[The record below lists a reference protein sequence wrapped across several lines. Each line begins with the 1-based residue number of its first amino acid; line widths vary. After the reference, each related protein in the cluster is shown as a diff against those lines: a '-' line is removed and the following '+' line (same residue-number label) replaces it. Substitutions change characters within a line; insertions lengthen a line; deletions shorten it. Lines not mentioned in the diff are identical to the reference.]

1 MPMFVTHGP
10 VPPDSGSF
18 VGRAAELKLLETWLA
33 HVNCVGAVLGARQ
46 TGKTSLLLKLR
57 HLWQGKYAF
66 VFVNLQ
72 AIDGAEVK
80 ECFTYIAEQMAEQ
93 LSDIL
98 DQGNIAVPQEA
109 KTFPSF
115 LREFSKKAR
124 AVRIIIIL
132 DEIGALRPETGMKLA
147 STIRAVFTDR
157 LVKPELARY
166 MFLLAGATDMLELT
180 TGRNS
185 PLGNVTERIYLG
197 DLSLSEIEQLLTQA
211 SGETS
216 PPPLT
221 EISRRLHMWTNGH
234 PYWTQLL
241 ASTLEGRPSLPTE
254 ETIGEAVQHLL
265 RTEDRNLPHVIR
277 ALRADSALWRL
288 VESLLDGLPM
298 LFSRSNSDIAR
309 LELIGILREQEGRCA
324 IRNRIYKE
332 AIHKHQIKPP
342 RLWTANL
349 RTLGE
354 IILRAPDT
362 ASLLREIAG
371 FTQQVFQS
379 GNVVLFARAR
389 DDRSYRVFHAVGVTP
404 SLCNNLE
411 IECEGTMVRQL
422 EAGIEPGKED
432 PSEFE
437 RIQLRNIASAI
448 LRPLKWQGSPR
459 YFMSLGPKLS
469 GEDYDAQDRN
479 FLALVAERLGEG
491 IERFAHLE
499 LGRDAVEAREVQ
511 RNLLPREIPQIP
523 GMQIVAFWQPAR
535 NVGGDYYDVIR
546 LSEHKLALCI
556 ADVAGKGM
564 PAALLMSNLQAK
576 VKTFASELM
585 GPREVCAQ
593 LNRTTAA
600 DVTGG
605 KFITFFYGMVDART
619 RRMAYTN
626 AGHCPPVVMRADGT
640 VTHLEAGGAVLGV
653 FPDWKYGQTQIEL
666 LPGDRLVLFTDGV
679 TEAQNPEEQDF
690 GEDRLIELLR
700 HHRELN
706 AAQLQGKLI
715 EAVASFSGGDF
726 RDDVTFMIAA
736 VE

>member
-57 HLWQGKYAF
+57 HLWQDKYAF
-66 VFVNLQ
+66 AFVNLQ
-72 AIDGAEVK
+72 AIDGAEVQ
-80 ECFTYIAEQMAEQ
+80 ECFTYIAEQMVEQ
-93 LSDIL
+93 LSGIL
-98 DQGNIAVPQEA
+98 EPGNLALPQEA

-132 DEIGALRPETGMKLA
+132 DEIGALQRETGMKLA

-211 SGETS
+211 SGENS
-216 PPPLT
+216 PPLS

-241 ASTLEGRPSLPTE
+241 ASTLEGRPLLPTE
-254 ETIGEAVQHLL
+254 ETIGETVQYLL

-277 ALRADSALWRL
+277 ALQADSALWSL
-288 VESLLDGLPM
+288 VESLLDGLP
-298 LFSRSNSDIAR
+298 LSFSRANSAIAR
-309 LELIGILREQEGRCA
+309 LELIGILREQEGHCA
-324 IRNRIYKE
+324 IRNRIYRE
-332 AIHKHQIKPP
+332 AIHKHQIKPV
-342 RLWTANL
+342 RLLTANL

-354 IILRAPDT
+354 ISLRAPDS

-371 FTQQVFQS
+371 FAQQVLQS
-379 GNVVLFARAR
+379 RNVVLFARSR
-389 DDRSYRVFHAVGVTP
+389 DDRSYRVFHAVGVAP

-411 IECEGTMVRQL
+411 IQCEGTLVRQL

-432 PSEFE
+432 LTEFE
-437 RIQLRNIASAI
+437 RIQLRSIASAI
-448 LRPLKWQGSPR
+448 LRPLKWQGAAR

-469 GEDYDAQDRN
+469 GEEYDAQDRN
-479 FLALVAERLGEG
+479 FLALLAERLGEG

-499 LGRDAVEAREVQ
+499 LERDAVEAREVQ

-523 GMQIVAFWQPAR
+523 GMQIAGFWQPAR
-535 NVGGDYYDVIR
+535 DVGGDYYDVIR
-546 LSEHKLALCI
+546 LSEHKIALCI
-556 ADVAGKGM
+556 ADVVGKGM

-593 LNRTTAA
+593 LNRTTAN

-605 KFITFFYGMVDART
+605 KFITFFYGLIDGRA

-640 VTHLEAGGAVLGV
+640 VTQLEAGGAVLGV
-653 FPDWKYGQTQIEL
+653 FPDWKYGQTQIEF

-679 TEAQNPEEQDF
+679 TEAQNPEGHDF
-690 GEDRLIELLR
+690 GEERLIDLLR

-715 EAVASFSGGDF
+715 EAIATFSAGEF
-726 RDDVTFMIAA
+726 RDDVTFVIVA